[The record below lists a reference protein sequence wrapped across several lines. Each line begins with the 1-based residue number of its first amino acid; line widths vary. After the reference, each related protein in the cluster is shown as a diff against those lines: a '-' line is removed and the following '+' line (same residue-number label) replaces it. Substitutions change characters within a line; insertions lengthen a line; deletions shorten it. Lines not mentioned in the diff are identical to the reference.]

1 MGRVLARLA
10 AAFAAATA
18 LLLVAAGA
26 ALAQASTTSTVPTPE
41 PGARRLNLPFVVVA
55 VVGAALIV
63 LMQRRVSR
71 KLGDM
76 FPHDQEG
83 DEGRGER
90 SER

>member
-1 MGRVLARLA
+1 MRRVLARLA
-10 AAFAAATA
+10 AASAAATA
-18 LLLVAAGA
+18 LLLVTAGA
-26 ALAQASTTSTVPTPE
+26 VLAQASTSSTVPASE
-41 PGARRLNLPFVVVA
+41 PGARRVNLPFVLIAVA
-55 VVGAALIV
+55 GAALIV

-90 SER
+90 SKG